1 MKEKFGKPLYPLT
14 AAQKLHFFYQK
25 YCPKKQVLNIGT
37 SLTIQQSLDFGAL
50 KEAVYKAYARVS
62 PCAFVLHRTR
72 TAACISTLLTGRRG
86 RLSSLILPD
95 GRSAMLWIR

>member
-37 SLTIQQSLDFGAL
+37 SLTIQQSLDF
-50 KEAVYKAYARVS
+50 
-62 PCAFVLHRTR
+62 
-72 TAACISTLLTGRRG
+72 
-86 RLSSLILPD
+86 
-95 GRSAMLWIR
+95 

>member
-50 KEAVYKAYARVS
+50 KEAVYKAYARCESMRLRFTQDEDGSV
-62 PCAFVLHRTR
+62 
-72 TAACISTLLTGRRG
+72 ISTLLTGRRG